1 MTFIFIDPARRK
13 KRKVQK
19 SAESQAVLDA
29 LDEYLEGNI
38 QEPVKWL
45 ARFWKDQA
53 AVFTYRELLTLVT
66 DESEPEKLFS
76 TWFKDYSKLLAEKI
90 TPMWQSAFLA
100 GANTNPIIN
109 GIGYQVNTSETSV
122 REWILNR
129 GAELV
134 TNVTEDQV
142 NAVRYIIAE
151 SQANK
156 MGSAET
162 ARYIRP
168 TVGLTERQA
177 AANLRLYNTTKE
189 QLRADHPR
197 MTDESIERKARTIAG
212 RYAQNQQMT
221 RAETIAR
228 TEVAFAYN
236 QGNDTAIRQAMSQGL
251 VPIMRKVWSTADDG
265 HVCPACEDLEGTEI
279 DMDSEFKVTV
289 GKKVKRTLSCSIP
302 PMHPRCKCA
311 VMYEETGE
319 YMTPQQPETEVDYV
333 EEIETDEMAATADN
347 DWTGAE
353 AREVSKEEKAELIL
367 YAKQQGINATD
378 FSKFDGDPEL
388 LRRHI
393 DTVARLNAEF
403 PTGKKL
409 TITTRRLDD
418 DTFGQ
423 TDNRTIV
430 INSIALRNA
439 EITRK
444 NIGDDH
450 YFASA
455 NPEDTA
461 AHEFGHFYAK
471 AVGIKGID
479 IARKGYY
486 NTFNREISDEE
497 LIEYLFDNVSEY
509 SVTHNL
515 REIIPE
521 LFAKHSS
528 APDGFTSACM
538 AALKEVGRK

>member
-13 KRKVQK
+13 KRKVAK
-19 SAESQAVLDA
+19 SEASQAVLDA

-38 QEPVKWL
+38 DEPVKWL

-53 AVFTYRELLTLVT
+53 AAFTYRELLTLVT
-66 DESEPEKLFS
+66 DESEPEKLFD
-76 TWFKDYSKLLAEKI
+76 TWFHDYSKLLREKI
-90 TPMWQSAFLA
+90 TPMWQDAFLA

-197 MTDESIERKARTIAG
+197 MTDESIERKARAIAG
-212 RYAQNQQMT
+212 RYAQSQQMT

-279 DMDSEFKVTV
+279 DMDNEFKVTV
-289 GKKVKRTLSCSIP
+289 GKKVKRTLSVSIP
-302 PMHPRCKCA
+302 PLHPRCKCA

-319 YMTPQQPETEVDYV
+319 YVQHP
-333 EEIETDEMAATADN
+333 IENIQEDDTMELREMPN
-347 DWTGAE
+347 G
-353 AREVSKEEKAELIL
+353 
-367 YAKQQGINATD
+367 
-378 FSKFDGDPEL
+378 
-388 LRRHI
+388 LRTSPFYI
-393 DTVARLNAEF
+393 
-403 PTGKKL
+403 
-409 TITTRRLDD
+409 LDD
-418 DTFGQ
+418 DEVASVRAEAVEIGIPLDLLRFNEG
-423 TDNRTIV
+423 DRTGYSDDTGLIY
-430 INSIALRNA
+430 IRGNILPDTSSTNARDRMSSRAAL
-439 EITRK
+439 
-444 NIGDDH
+444 
-450 YFASA
+450 
-455 NPEDTA
+455 
-461 AHEFGHFYAK
+461 AHEYYGHYMTRGTMLPPGDWRDEFRASYRA
-471 AVGIKGID
+471 AIKTPNLSD
-479 IARKGYY
+479 IERQDLMRDALDRASEAGVSITY
-486 NTFNREISDEE
+486 NSEIRRI
-497 LIEYLFDNVSEY
+497 LY
-509 SVTHNL
+509 
-515 REIIPE
+515 
-521 LFAKHSS
+521 
-528 APDGFTSACM
+528 GF
-538 AALKEVGRK
+538 E

>member
-109 GIGYQVNTSETSV
+109 GISYQVNTSETSV

-197 MTDESIERKARTIAG
+197 MTDESIERKARAIAG
-212 RYAQNQQMT
+212 RYAQSQQMT

-289 GKKVKRTLSCSIP
+289 GKKVKRTLSVSIP
-302 PMHPRCKCA
+302 PLHPRCKCA

-319 YMTPQQPETEVDYV
+319 YMSPAVSYEGLEDEWADLGEDAQIIDVNPDDRPDNCVNCTIAYEMRRRNKSVVAGAGMPELQSDAFAGWKNPEVIPV
-333 EEIETDEMAATADN
+333 EPGKGAFDFIDAALGLWGD
-347 DWTGAE
+347 GARAQIAILRPPKFE
-353 AREVSKEEKAELIL
+353 GAPLNGHSFIAERDKISATFLDV
-367 YAKQQGINATD
+367 QQGLSYNVD
-378 FSKFDGDPEL
+378 EL
-388 LRRHI
+388 RAMLQG
-393 DTVARLNAEF
+393 AF
-403 PTGKKL
+403 K
-409 TITTRRLDD
+409 
-418 DTFGQ
+418 
-423 TDNRTIV
+423 
-430 INSIALRNA
+430 
-439 EITRK
+439 
-444 NIGDDH
+444 
-450 YFASA
+450 
-455 NPEDTA
+455 
-461 AHEFGHFYAK
+461 
-471 AVGIKGID
+471 ID
-479 IARKGYY
+479 ICRIDQL
-486 NTFNREISDEE
+486 EIS
-497 LIEYLFDNVSEY
+497 
-509 SVTHNL
+509 
-515 REIIPE
+515 EI
-521 LFAKHSS
+521 
-528 APDGFTSACM
+528 GFNAC
-538 AALKEVGRK
+538 KEVK

>member
-66 DESEPEKLFS
+66 DESEPEKLFG

-129 GAELV
+129 GAELI

-197 MTDESIERKARTIAG
+197 MTDESIERKARAIAG
-212 RYAQNQQMT
+212 RYAQSQQMT

-289 GKKVKRTLSCSIP
+289 GKKVKRTLSVSIP
-302 PMHPRCKCA
+302 PLHPRCKCA

-319 YMTPQQPETEVDYV
+319 YVQNPVENPQ
-333 EEIETDEMAATADN
+333 
-347 DWTGAE
+347 
-353 AREVSKEEKAELIL
+353 
-367 YAKQQGINATD
+367 
-378 FSKFDGDPEL
+378 
-388 LRRHI
+388 
-393 DTVARLNAEF
+393 
-403 PTGKKL
+403 
-409 TITTRRLDD
+409 DD
-418 DTFGQ
+418 DTMNQEGDESQIPEEYVGNYDDF
-423 TDNRTIV
+423 
-430 INSIALRNA
+430 A
-439 EITRK
+439 EITLDQQERDQLSRLRELSDESGFEYGSVVFGS
-444 NIGDDH
+444 N
-450 YFASA
+450 
-455 NPEDTA
+455 NPE
-461 AHEFGHFYAK
+461 
-471 AVGIKGID
+471 
-479 IARKGYY
+479 
-486 NTFNREISDEE
+486 
-497 LIEYLFDNVSEY
+497 
-509 SVTHNL
+509 
-515 REIIPE
+515 P
-521 LFAKHSS
+521 
-528 APDGFTSACM
+528 FTSNSDQHVVVPEEYADQPGLRIFH
-538 AALKEVGRK
+538 AHTNDTPFSGKDFEWLTRENVEKISVIAGNGDVFVSYIGYGYRPDLEEYKEVLKEVMAEANMAVMDYPGFSEWSFEQRTYMAIREQAYLVARRFGWTLEGGRL

>member
-66 DESEPEKLFS
+66 DESEPEKLFG
-76 TWFKDYSKLLAEKI
+76 TWFKDYSKLLSEKI

-197 MTDESIERKARTIAG
+197 MTDESIERKARAIAG
-212 RYAQNQQMT
+212 RYAQRQQMT

-228 TEVAFAYN
+228 TEIASAYN
-236 QGNDTAIRQAMSQGL
+236 HGTRESVLQMMEDGII
-251 VPIMRKVWSTADDG
+251 PIQRRVWSTADDG
-265 HVCPACEDLEGTEI
+265 HVCPACEDLEGVEV
-279 DMDSEFKVTV
+279 DMYTNFRVTV
-289 GKKVKRTLSCSIP
+289 GKKAKRTLISLEP
-302 PMHPRCKCA
+302 PIHPRCKCA
-311 VMYEETGE
+311 ILYEDTEEYLNPVSNGANRASVYGE
-319 YMTPQQPETEVDYV
+319 
-333 EEIETDEMAATADN
+333 
-347 DWTGAE
+347 DWSEGDLAE
-353 AREVSKEEKAELIL
+353 A
-367 YAKQQGINATD
+367 
-378 FSKFDGDPEL
+378 
-388 LRRHI
+388 I
-393 DTVARLNAEF
+393 DTFAKDAKPVYN
-403 PTGKKL
+403 TSKGK
-409 TITTRRLDD
+409 IIYQRSD
-418 DTFGQ
+418 
-423 TDNRTIV
+423 
-430 INSIALRNA
+430 SPIAVVYDYSG
-439 EITRK
+439 K
-444 NIGDDH
+444 
-450 YFASA
+450 YFRI
-455 NPEDTA
+455 EDTSI
-461 AHEFGHFYAK
+461 
-471 AVGIKGID
+471 VGKRRYLD
-479 IARKGYY
+479 ING
-486 NTFNREISDEE
+486 N
-497 LIEYLFDNVSEY
+497 NVANE
-509 SVTHNL
+509 T
-515 REIIPE
+515 
-521 LFAKHSS
+521 K
-528 APDGFTSACM
+528 DGRT
-538 AALKEVGRK
+538 VGRTKSDYERITHFRRVENYRWRYEK

>member
-66 DESEPEKLFS
+66 DESEPEKLFD

-197 MTDESIERKARTIAG
+197 MTDESIERKARAIAG
-212 RYAQNQQMT
+212 RYAQSQQMT

-319 YMTPQQPETEVDYV
+319 YVQNPIENPQEDDTMMA
-333 EEIETDEMAATADN
+333 EEPFQIDTGGKRNEEELTDEQIKDAKAAA
-347 DWTGAE
+347 
-353 AREVSKEEKAELIL
+353 V
-367 YAKQQGINATD
+367 QQGY
-378 FSKFDGDPEL
+378 DGDIYYSANSNTAFHGSIEGDPFHYLVIGTDAYPKQPPGSTANEQVSMNGCMA
-388 LRRHI
+388 HE
-393 DTVARLNAEF
+393 VVGHYEAW
-403 PTGKKL
+403 KKG
-409 TITTRRLDD
+409 TD
-418 DTFGQ
+418 Q
-423 TDNRTIV
+423 TDPV
-430 INSIALRNA
+430 LEEVQASIRASRFGVDLTEDEREILLKDALERLEA
-439 EITRK
+439 EGLK
-444 NIGDDH
+444 LEDVIGDL
-450 YFASA
+450 
-455 NPEDTA
+455 
-461 AHEFGHFYAK
+461 
-471 AVGIKGID
+471 D
-479 IARKGYY
+479 ILER
-486 NTFNREISDEE
+486 
-497 LIEYLFDNVSEY
+497 
-509 SVTHNL
+509 
-515 REIIPE
+515 
-521 LFAKHSS
+521 
-528 APDGFTSACM
+528 
-538 AALKEVGRK
+538 